1 MRILVVGAGGIG
13 GYFGGRLAT
22 AGRDVTF
29 LVRPA
34 RQAQLARTGLAIRS
48 PTGDLDLANPKTV
61 TADRLNEAFDLVL
74 LSCKAYDLDGAIDA
88 FAPAAGPDTA
98 ILPLLNGISHLD
110 RLDDRFGPGAVLGG
124 LCMISTILDPDGR
137 VLHLNDSHT
146 LSFGE
151 RDGALSPRIDAIA
164 AMLGRAGFNA
174 MPSPSI
180 LQEMWEK
187 WVFIASLAGITC
199 LMRAAIG
206 DIEAAGA
213 ADLAE
218 ALLAECAAIASHAGF
233 PPRAAALRRSRA
245 VVTARGS
252 GMTASMYRD
261 IERGQRIEADH
272 LIGDLLGRAADP
284 AQPGSLL
291 RVAVAH
297 LKAYEAKRA
306 REAV

>member
-291 RVAVAH
+291 RVALAH